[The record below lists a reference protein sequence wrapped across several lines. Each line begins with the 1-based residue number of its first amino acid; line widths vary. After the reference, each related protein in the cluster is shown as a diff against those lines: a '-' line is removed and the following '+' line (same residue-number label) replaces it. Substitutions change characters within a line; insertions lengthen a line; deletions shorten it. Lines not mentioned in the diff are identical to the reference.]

1 MFDLDAEVRKWKAHV
16 LSAGSIGSND
26 GEELESHLRDS
37 IDELTRNDISTEEA
51 FLIAVRR
58 LGDAE
63 IINAEFA
70 KVSTEEVWRQLFIPA
85 ETAATAKRNRT
96 ELLVVMGLALL
107 GGLSF
112 KVPALFGL
120 ADIDAHA
127 LVYLR
132 NAALFAFFPVA
143 WYFIYKR
150 SLDVVHSL
158 PALGL
163 FVLGALV
170 VNLYPAKEPSDTAFL
185 AAIHLPIAFLF
196 LLVFFYGGPSLPGR
210 EIDQKPRQK
219 TGWRNANTRLNFVRF
234 AGETFIYAVL
244 IGLGGVVLIGLTIG
258 TFDLIGIDVSNFIG
272 SWVAP
277 FGLFGLC
284 TVAAYLVNQ
293 KKHVIESLA
302 PVLARI
308 FTPLFLVVTISLI
321 VAFAINAQAAFE
333 NRTLLIWFDVLLAFV
348 LALTLY
354 SMSSKATGATWGIWD
369 ILSLALILSAV
380 LLDAIALSGIV
391 FRLSNYGFTPNK
403 SAALGENVL
412 LLVNLTL
419 LAIGYVRYL
428 TGRQPFQKIVE
439 MQMGFLGSYA
449 AWAAFVV
456 VVFPIIFGFK

>member
-1 MFDLDAEVRKWKAHV
+1 MESTCPVGRFNRFERWGRIGIAPARQHRRAHTQRHQHRGGV
-16 LSAGSIGSND
+16 P
-26 GEELESHLRDS
+26 H
-37 IDELTRNDISTEEA
+37 
-51 FLIAVRR
+51 RR
-58 LGDAE
+58 APAGDAE

-196 LLVFFYGGPSLPGR
+196 LLIFFYGGPSLPGR

-234 AGETFIYAVL
+234 AG
-244 IGLGGVVLIGLTIG
+244 G
-258 TFDLIGIDVSNFIG
+258 DLHIRRIDRSG
-272 SWVAP
+272 
-277 FGLFGLC
+277 
-284 TVAAYLVNQ
+284 
-293 KKHVIESLA
+293 
-302 PVLARI
+302 
-308 FTPLFLVVTISLI
+308 
-321 VAFAINAQAAFE
+321 
-333 NRTLLIWFDVLLAFV
+333 
-348 LALTLY
+348 
-354 SMSSKATGATWGIWD
+354 WGWC
-369 ILSLALILSAV
+369 
-380 LLDAIALSGIV
+380 
-391 FRLSNYGFTPNK
+391 
-403 SAALGENVL
+403 
-412 LLVNLTL
+412 
-419 LAIGYVRYL
+419 
-428 TGRQPFQKIVE
+428 
-439 MQMGFLGSYA
+439 
-449 AWAAFVV
+449 
-456 VVFPIIFGFK
+456 